1 MDGLGGACDMQ
12 SRSSDKQPYLRYMA
26 DSPEQIADSVDRT
39 GLRGEITQAFQE
51 AITRTRGS
59 RQKSSEP
66 AINKTREI
74 DLKNGASS
82 QVEPGQYGTREV
94 RYGSSRNYN

>member
-1 MDGLGGACDMQ
+1 MQ

-51 AITRTRGS
+51 AINITRGN

-74 DLKNGASS
+74 DLKNDASS
-82 QVEPGQYGTREV
+82 QAEPGQYGTREV
-94 RYGSSRNYN
+94 RYGSSRNYD